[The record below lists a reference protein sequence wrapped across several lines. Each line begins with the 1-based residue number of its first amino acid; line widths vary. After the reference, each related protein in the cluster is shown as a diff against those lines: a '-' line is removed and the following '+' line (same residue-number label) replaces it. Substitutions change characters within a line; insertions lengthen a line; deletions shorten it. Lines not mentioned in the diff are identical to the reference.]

1 MGFWR
6 LTLLWNYDPDLLWG
20 SADQLY
26 SRQPRS
32 PFAAARATPKYN
44 HKISHCLVRNASST
58 AFWLSLDT
66 PLHCWVNQFQRD
78 FLPIDSKGSLR
89 KLGQQRDE
97 YGQPGVLNFLQPVFS
112 AANMLVSKTK
122 FNSCSW
128 LYKDRSVEEKC
139 SQELFPSLFF
149 SFLFFWQNTHR
160 YLNVWC
166 TGLQL
171 ICCHLMTTKR
181 EAEKWLIDHTLE
193 KEGCLFEQRFILFS
207 VTLQEADLFH
217 CHVNPKLTLSS
228 KGLLCT

>member
-66 PLHCWVNQFQRD
+66 LLHCWVNQFQRD
-78 FLPIDSKGSLR
+78 FLPIDSKGSLQ

-112 AANMLVSKTK
+112 AANMLVFKTK

-149 SFLFFWQNTHR
+149 SFLFFLAEYTQV
-160 YLNVWC
+160 LKC
-166 TGLQL
+166 
-171 ICCHLMTTKR
+171 LMYR
-181 EAEKWLIDHTLE
+181 PPINL
-193 KEGCLFEQRFILFS
+193 
-207 VTLQEADLFH
+207 
-217 CHVNPKLTLSS
+217 LSS
-228 KGLLCT
+228 HDNKERSWEMTDRSHFRERGLSVWETFHLVFGYFARGWPFSLPCKSKANLE